1 LTSNLNRW
9 LIVAIIIILASGCI
23 LTLWA
28 ARSEDSRLR
37 RQLLTETSLA
47 GQGITTETIAALS
60 GSEADLASPEY
71 LQLKEQM
78 AGIRA
83 TDPLI
88 RFAYLMGR
96 RPDGTVFIIVDS
108 EDPDSEN
115 YSPPGEVYTEASD
128 VLVQAFLTGNV
139 TTEGPLDD
147 RWGTWV
153 SGFVPLKD
161 GGTKSVIAVF
171 GMDVD
176 ARDWNRQIATAC
188 TPAVAGTILFLMLV
202 LTFFLVQKRNEHERR
217 LLEASEAVVRR
228 SEEQYR
234 MLFSKSPVGIVQV
247 DEHGVIVIANQK
259 FADIIGMPVEQ
270 LTGIDLL
277 SNVEDPGMVAA
288 IRDTLAGKIGYYEG
302 DYTSVLTGKK
312 SILRIIGQPV
322 GTKKDGCFEAMGI
335 VEDITERRQMEEAL
349 RQTKDFLQNLIKY
362 ANAPIIVWNPKFR
375 IIEFNHAF
383 EVLTGIARDTV
394 IGQPLDILFTDETR
408 KTSLSLIRSTLSGER
423 WDVVEIPIRHVSGE
437 TRTVLWNSA
446 NILNP
451 EGSIIATIAQGQ
463 DITERKRVE
472 DALFQANRKLNL
484 LNSITRHDI
493 LNLLMALRSYIEL
506 SRDSAKENPD
516 LADFIDKEEAI
527 AQNIEDQIRFTGDY
541 QAMGVK
547 KPSWQN
553 INEIVIRTKELLP
566 MREVRIDVDKKDLD
580 VLADPL
586 LEKVFYNL
594 FDNALRYGGDHLK
607 TIRVFSNESDTGLL
621 IVCEDDGA
629 GLGETEKKHL
639 FKRGFGKHTGLGLFL
654 SKEILSITGITIE
667 ETSTSGKGARFEIHV
682 PLGKF
687 RWSKGSTAG

>member
-1 LTSNLNRW
+1 VNRW
-9 LIVAIIIILASGCI
+9 LIVAVIIILASGCV

-28 ARSEDSRLR
+28 AKSEDSRLR

-47 GQGITTETIAALS
+47 GQGLTTENIAALS

-83 TDPLI
+83 ADPLI
-88 RFAYLMGR
+88 RFAYLMGQ
-96 RPDGTVFIIVDS
+96 RPDGTVFIMVDS

-128 VLVQAFLTGNV
+128 VLRQAFLTGNV

-188 TPAVAGTILFLMLV
+188 TPAVAGTLLFLMLV
-202 LTFFLVQKRNEHERR
+202 LTFFLVQKRNERERR
-217 LLEASEAVVRR
+217 LLEASEAAVRR

-270 LTGIDLL
+270 MTGIDLIA
-277 SNVEDPGMVAA
+277 NVRDPGMVAA

-312 SILRIIGQPV
+312 STLRIIGQPV

-451 EGSIIATIAQGQ
+451 EGGIIATIAQGQ

-516 LADFIDKEEAI
+516 LSGFIDKEESI

-566 MREVRIDVDKKDLD
+566 MRDVRIDVDKKDLE
-580 VLADPL
+580 VLADL
-586 LEKVFYNL
+586 LFEKVFYNL

-607 TIRVFSNESDTGLL
+607 TIRVFSNETDTGLL
-621 IVCEDDGA
+621 IVCEDDGE
-629 GLGETEKKHL
+629 GLGETERKHL
-639 FKRGFGKHTGLGLFL
+639 FKRGFGKNTGLGLFL

-667 ETSTSGKGARFEIHV
+667 ETSTSGKGARFEMHV
-682 PLGKF
+682 PFGKF

>member
-1 LTSNLNRW
+1 
-9 LIVAIIIILASGCI
+9 
-23 LTLWA
+23 
-28 ARSEDSRLR
+28 
-37 RQLLTETSLA
+37 
-47 GQGITTETIAALS
+47 
-60 GSEADLASPEY
+60 
-71 LQLKEQM
+71 
-78 AGIRA
+78 
-83 TDPLI
+83 
-88 RFAYLMGR
+88 
-96 RPDGTVFIIVDS
+96 
-108 EDPDSEN
+108 
-115 YSPPGEVYTEASD
+115 
-128 VLVQAFLTGNV
+128 
-139 TTEGPLDD
+139 
-147 RWGTWV
+147 
-153 SGFVPLKD
+153 
-161 GGTKSVIAVF
+161 
-171 GMDVD
+171 
-176 ARDWNRQIATAC
+176 
-188 TPAVAGTILFLMLV
+188 
-202 LTFFLVQKRNEHERR
+202 
-217 LLEASEAVVRR
+217 
-228 SEEQYR
+228 
-234 MLFSKSPVGIVQV
+234 
-247 DEHGVIVIANQK
+247 
-259 FADIIGMPVEQ
+259 
-270 LTGIDLL
+270 
-277 SNVEDPGMVAA
+277 
-288 IRDTLAGKIGYYEG
+288 
-302 DYTSVLTGKK
+302 
-312 SILRIIGQPV
+312 
-322 GTKKDGCFEAMGI
+322 
-335 VEDITERRQMEEAL
+335 
-349 RQTKDFLQNLIKY
+349 
-362 ANAPIIVWNPKFR
+362 
-375 IIEFNHAF
+375 
-383 EVLTGIARDTV
+383 
-394 IGQPLDILFTDETR
+394 
-408 KTSLSLIRSTLSGER
+408 
-423 WDVVEIPIRHVSGE
+423 VSGE

-516 LADFIDKEEAI
+516 LADFIDKEESI

-566 MREVRIDVDKKDLD
+566 MRDVRIDLDKKDLD

-586 LEKVFYNL
+586 FEKVFYNL

-607 TIRVFSNESDTGLL
+607 TIRVFSNETGTGLL

>member
-9 LIVAIIIILASGCI
+9 LIIAVVIILASGGV

-28 ARSEDSRLR
+28 ARSEDSHLR

-47 GQGITTETIAALS
+47 GQGIPSENIAALN

-88 RFAYLMGR
+88 RFAYLMGQR
-96 RPDGTVFIIVDS
+96 ADGTVFFIVDS

-128 VLVQAFLTGNV
+128 VLRQAFLTGNV
-139 TTEGPLDD
+139 TTEGPLSD

-153 SGFVPLKD
+153 SGFVPLRD
-161 GGTKSVIAVF
+161 TGTGSVIAVF

-188 TPAVAGTILFLMLV
+188 APAVAGTLLFLMLI

-217 LLEASEAVVRR
+217 LLEASEAAVRR

-234 MLFSKSPVGIVQV
+234 MLFSKSPVGIVQI
-247 DEHGVIVIANQK
+247 DENGVIVIANQK
-259 FADIIGMPVEQ
+259 FADIIGVPVEQ

-277 SNVEDPGMVAA
+277 ANVRDPGMVAA
-288 IRDTLAGKIGYYEG
+288 IRDTLTGKIGYYEG
-302 DYTSVLTGKK
+302 DYTSVITGKK
-312 SILRIIGQPV
+312 STLRIISQPV
-322 GTKKDGCFEAMGI
+322 GTKNDGHFGAMGI

-349 RQTKDFLQNLIKY
+349 RQTKDFLENLIGY

-383 EVLTGIARDTV
+383 ETLTGLTRDTV
-394 IGQPLDILFTDETR
+394 IGQPLDILFADETR
-408 KTSLSLIRSTLSGER
+408 ETSLSLIRSTLSGER
-423 WDVVEIPIRHVSGE
+423 WDVVEIPVRHVSGE

-446 NILNP
+446 NILSP
-451 EGSIIATIAQGQ
+451 AGSIIATIAQGQ

-472 DALFQANRKLNL
+472 DALFQANKKLNL

-506 SRDSAKENPD
+506 SRDSATENPD
-516 LADFIDKEEAI
+516 LSGFIDKEESI
-527 AQNIEDQIRFTGDY
+527 AASIEDQIRFTGDY
-541 QAMGVK
+541 QEMGVK

-553 INEIVIRTKELLP
+553 INEIVIRTKEVLP
-566 MREVRIDVDKKDLD
+566 IRDVRIDVDKKDLE

-586 LEKVFYNL
+586 FEKVFYNL
-594 FDNALRYGGDHLK
+594 FDNALRYGGDQMK
-607 TIRVFSNESDTGLL
+607 TIRVFSNETGSGLV

-629 GLGETEKKHL
+629 GIGQVDKKHL
-639 FKRGFGKHTGLGLFL
+639 FKRGYGKHTGLGLFL

-667 ETSTSGKGARFEIHV
+667 ETSLSGKGARFEMDV
-682 PLGKF
+682 PFGKY
-687 RWSKGSTAG
+687 RWSQGSAA